1 MDTLKERRDGED
13 RRGERSALA
22 LFGNGKAEWLRWI
35 VGLLLALAM
44 GWTGARLQ
52 LERLD
57 QREQSHFDELLRV
70 MERSEKRLERIED
83 RMSQR

>member
-1 MDTLKERRDGED
+1 MSIFDERRDGQD
-13 RRGERSALA
+13 RRGERSAHA
-22 LFGNGKAEWLRWI
+22 LFGNGKAEWVRWI

-57 QREQSHFDELLRV
+57 QREQSHFEELLRV

-83 RMSQR
+83 RMQPR